1 VHAHSTMHQV
11 TRLTL
16 KRCFAA
22 VKLNSLVIKSSGTE
36 GRGPRSIRLFKNTPS
51 IGFGEAE
58 NAPAVQEFEL
68 TEKELEGEALTL
80 RSGHDGYAEYAES
93 YSERIHIA

>member
-1 VHAHSTMHQV
+1 M
-11 TRLTL
+11 RLTKKL
-16 KRCFAA
+16 FCFAA

-58 NAPAVQEFEL
+58 HAPAIQEFEL
-68 TEKELEGEALTL
+68 TEKDLEGEALTL
-80 RSGHDGYAEYAES
+80 RSGHDGYAEYSKS
-93 YSERIHIA
+93 YSKCIHIA

>member
-1 VHAHSTMHQV
+1 M
-11 TRLTL
+11 
-16 KRCFAA
+16 
-22 VKLNSLVIKSSGTE
+22 KLHSLVIKSSGTE

-68 TEKELEGEALTL
+68 TEKELEGEPLTL